1 MPSSWTQGRRLAF
14 ELRACPIKRKN
25 GAGAKHRAGA
35 EVDVFLDRCWQV
47 GEGVRVDRAQVY
59 LEWLQAQLSAGG
71 ATLVQG
77 ELRRFQRQRL
87 LRRDHQEQRTS
98 KAIERPDAVFEGIL
112 EVADPLRFGALLAR
126 GVGRHRAFGFGMLLV
141 RPALAM
147 LKGRLG
153 LETARIPHAD
163 RHGLLWLG
171 RGHLAVDSGSLR
183 FVTAGDD
190 DWPKGDHALP
200 FQTISC
206 FLMQPGT
213 TVSHDALRL
222 LARHGTG
229 LLAVGE
235 GGVRLYASMPFG
247 PNESQRARRQATAWA
262 DERQR
267 GKIARRMY
275 AWRLGEVLPDSE
287 IAVLRGIEGARMKEM
302 YAKLAQQFGISWS
315 GRRYDR
321 QNPEQT
327 DLVNQAINHAAS
339 AVEGAA
345 MVAVAVTGTI
355 PQLGFIHEDAGQAFC
370 LDVADLFRDTV
381 TLPVAFG
388 AAKNSDRASLER
400 SVRKL
405 AGTTFRRQQIV
416 AKMIDRIKEM
426 FDADDGGSHPE
437 RGGANPRISGL
448 MHE

>member
-1 MPSSWTQGRRLAF
+1 
-14 ELRACPIKRKN
+14 
-25 GAGAKHRAGA
+25 
-35 EVDVFLDRCWQV
+35 
-47 GEGVRVDRAQVY
+47 
-59 LEWLQAQLSAGG
+59 
-71 ATLVQG
+71 
-77 ELRRFQRQRL
+77 
-87 LRRDHQEQRTS
+87 
-98 KAIERPDAVFEGIL
+98 
-112 EVADPLRFGALLAR
+112 
-126 GVGRHRAFGFGMLLV
+126 
-141 RPALAM
+141 M

-171 RGHLAVDSGSLR
+171 RGHLAVDAGSLR

-190 DWPKGDHALP
+190 DWPKGDHAIP
-200 FQTISC
+200 FQMISC

-222 LARHGTG
+222 LARHGSG

-247 PNESQRARRQATAWA
+247 PNESIRARKQAQAWA
-262 DERQR
+262 DERLR
-267 GKIARRMY
+267 SKVVRRMY

-287 IAVLRGIEGARMKEM
+287 ISVLRGIEGARMKQM
-302 YAKLAQQFGISWS
+302 YARVAQQFGISWS

-321 QNPEQT
+321 QNPEEN

-345 MVAVAVTGTI
+345 MVAVAVSGAI

-370 LDVADLFRDTV
+370 LDVADLFRDTI

-388 AAKNSDRASLER
+388 AVKGADRATLER
-400 SVRKL
+400 TVRKL
-405 AGTTFRRQQIV
+405 AAVTFRKQQVI
-416 AKMIDRIKEM
+416 ARMIDRIKEL
-426 FDADDGGSHPE
+426 FDADDGGGDAK
-437 RGGANPRISGL
+437 RGGTNPGVPGVL
-448 MHE
+448 HE